1 MLTGQRQPDLTVAA
15 FAVRRPNLG
24 AKLWTKL
31 NRRCLFA
38 FRARSCAPN
47 AACRSNLSFEGSAVE
62 RNPQLLQAA
71 FLENLRDQRT
81 PVFIFLVNGIKLH
94 GTIESFDNYVL
105 AVHGDVT
112 QIVFKHAIS
121 TVMPASAGVP
131 GGLSGSGAGAGARAR
146 TPRGG
151 SGALR

>member
-1 MLTGQRQPDLTVAA
+1 M
-15 FAVRRPNLG
+15 
-24 AKLWTKL
+24 
-31 NRRCLFA
+31 
-38 FRARSCAPN
+38 
-47 AACRSNLSFEGSAVE
+47 E

-121 TVMPASAGVP
+121 TVMPASGGIP
-131 GGLSGSGAGAGARAR
+131 GGLSGPGAGQGARAR

>member
-1 MLTGQRQPDLTVAA
+1 MDRT
-15 FAVRRPNLG
+15 
-24 AKLWTKL
+24 
-31 NRRCLFA
+31 
-38 FRARSCAPN
+38 
-47 AACRSNLSFEGSAVE
+47 
-62 RNPQLLQAA
+62 PQLLQTA
-71 FLENLRDQRT
+71 FLQTLCDERT

-131 GGLSGSGAGAGARAR
+131 NGHPSGGPGPGGRAR
-146 TPRGG
+146 TPR
-151 SGALR
+151 SGPGPAR

>member
-1 MLTGQRQPDLTVAA
+1 M
-15 FAVRRPNLG
+15 
-24 AKLWTKL
+24 
-31 NRRCLFA
+31 
-38 FRARSCAPN
+38 
-47 AACRSNLSFEGSAVE
+47 E

-112 QIVFKHAIS
+112 QIVFKQAIS
-121 TVMPASAGVP
+121 TVMPASAALP
-131 GGLSGSGAGAGARAR
+131 GSLSGGGTGQGARAR

-151 SGALR
+151 PGALR

>member
-1 MLTGQRQPDLTVAA
+1 MDRT
-15 FAVRRPNLG
+15 
-24 AKLWTKL
+24 
-31 NRRCLFA
+31 
-38 FRARSCAPN
+38 
-47 AACRSNLSFEGSAVE
+47 
-62 RNPQLLQAA
+62 PQLLQAA
-71 FLENLRDQRT
+71 FLQTLCEQRT
-81 PVFIFLVNGIKLH
+81 PVFVFLVNGIKLH

-131 GGLSGSGAGAGARAR
+131 SSHVAGTGPAGRPR

-151 SGALR
+151 LGGVR

>member
-1 MLTGQRQPDLTVAA
+1 VDRT
-15 FAVRRPNLG
+15 
-24 AKLWTKL
+24 
-31 NRRCLFA
+31 
-38 FRARSCAPN
+38 
-47 AACRSNLSFEGSAVE
+47 
-62 RNPQLLQAA
+62 PQLLQTA
-71 FLENLRDQRT
+71 FLQTLCDQRT

-131 GGLSGSGAGAGARAR
+131 NGHGPGGAGPGGRAR
-146 TPRGG
+146 TPR
-151 SGALR
+151 SGPGPAR

>member
-1 MLTGQRQPDLTVAA
+1 MD
-15 FAVRRPNLG
+15 
-24 AKLWTKL
+24 
-31 NRRCLFA
+31 
-38 FRARSCAPN
+38 
-47 AACRSNLSFEGSAVE
+47 

-71 FLENLRDQRT
+71 FLQTLRDERT

-121 TVMPASAGVP
+121 TVMPANAGIPSGLSSGSASP
-131 GGLSGSGAGAGARAR
+131 GGRAR

-151 SGALR
+151 SGPAR

>member
-1 MLTGQRQPDLTVAA
+1 
-15 FAVRRPNLG
+15 
-24 AKLWTKL
+24 
-31 NRRCLFA
+31 
-38 FRARSCAPN
+38 
-47 AACRSNLSFEGSAVE
+47 VE

-131 GGLSGSGAGAGARAR
+131 GGLSGSGGGAGARAR

>member
-1 MLTGQRQPDLTVAA
+1 
-15 FAVRRPNLG
+15 
-24 AKLWTKL
+24 
-31 NRRCLFA
+31 
-38 FRARSCAPN
+38 
-47 AACRSNLSFEGSAVE
+47 VE

-71 FLENLRDQRT
+71 FLENLRAQRT

-131 GGLSGSGAGAGARAR
+131 GGLSSSGSGSGSGAGAGGRAR

>member
-1 MLTGQRQPDLTVAA
+1 LKEVPWNVTRNYCKPHSWRT
-15 FAVRRPNLG
+15 
-24 AKLWTKL
+24 
-31 NRRCLFA
+31 
-38 FRARSCAPN
+38 CAP
-47 AACRSNLSFEGSAVE
+47 SA
-62 RNPQLLQAA
+62 PL
-71 FLENLRDQRT
+71 
-81 PVFIFLVNGIKLH
+81 FIFLVNGIKLH

-131 GGLSGSGAGAGARAR
+131 GGLSGSGSGSGAGAGGRAR

-151 SGALR
+151 SGTLR